1 MPIIVNIDDNI
12 LVTVTFNMVL
22 LP

>member
-1 MPIIVNIDDNI
+1 MPMIVNIDDNI

-22 LP
+22 HP

>member
-22 LP
+22 HQ